1 VAPVDAELAMSI
13 LSGPA
18 IRAAIERGDIVINP
32 FDSKYVNPASVD
44 LTLGT
49 KVARYAN
56 ERILG
61 KGVVLDSKK
70 DNPCEFFDIE
80 HGGVW
85 LYPGHLYLMHTAE
98 CVRTD
103 KYVPVLDGK
112 SSIGRL
118 GVQVHMTAG
127 YGDPGFDGQYTLEVT
142 AVYPTRVYAGMRFC
156 QMRFHELSC
165 GDGRLAHASGPG
177 TKAGAWKRGEEH
189 LYNGNYTGEASMGPV
204 PSRSWKQFE

>member
-1 VAPVDAELAMSI
+1 MSI
-13 LSGPA
+13 LSGSA
-18 IRAAIERGDIVINP
+18 IRTAVDRGDIVIDP
-32 FDSKYVNPASVD
+32 FRPEFLNPASVD

-49 KVARYAN
+49 KMATYWLGFDAN
-56 ERILG
+56 PNVG
-61 KGVVLDSKK
+61 PSKWCLDSK
-70 DNPCEFFDIE
+70 CENEVRYDEADAERGFFLLE
-80 HGGVW
+80 
-85 LYPGHLYLMHTAE
+85 PGHLYLMHTAE
-98 CVRTD
+98 RVRTD

-165 GDGRLAHASGPG
+165 GDGRLAHVSGF
-177 TKAGAWKRGEEH
+177 KLGEEA
-189 LYNGNYTGEASMGPV
+189 LYKGNYVGEASMGPV
-204 PSRSWKQFE
+204 PSRSWKQFG

>member
-1 VAPVDAELAMSI
+1 MSI

-18 IRAAIERGDIVINP
+18 IRAAVERGDIFIDP
-32 FDSKYVNPASVD
+32 FDAKYVNPASVD

-49 KVARYAN
+49 KVARYSPRARWS
-56 ERILG
+56 EMHSAVLVSR
-61 KGVVLDSKK
+61 KVELDSKQ
-70 DNPCEFFDIE
+70 DNPCEFVDMVE
-80 HGGVW
+80 HGEGS
-85 LYPGHLYLMHTAE
+85 LLLEPGQLYLMHTAE
-98 CVRTD
+98 RVRTD

-118 GVQVHMTAG
+118 GVCVHLTAG

-156 QMRFHELSC
+156 QMRFHELSTVNHRE
-165 GDGRLAHASGPG
+165 GLRP
-177 TKAGAWKRGEEH
+177 E